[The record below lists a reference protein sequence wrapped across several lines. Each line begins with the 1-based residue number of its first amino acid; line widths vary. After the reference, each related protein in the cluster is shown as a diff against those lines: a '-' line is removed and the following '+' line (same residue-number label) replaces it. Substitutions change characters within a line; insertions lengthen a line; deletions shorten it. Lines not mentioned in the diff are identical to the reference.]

1 MRYSAAEKLEII
13 RLVEQSD
20 LSVCLT
26 LEHLQR
32 STLYQWYDRYQKHGF
47 DGLQNK
53 PSAPPRAWNR
63 IPEQRRDQIL
73 DLALAEP
80 DLSPREI
87 AVKFTDERRYYVCES
102 TVYRILKENDL
113 ITSPAFILMKAA
125 DRFQNPTTAPNQL
138 WQTDFTYLKVIG
150 WGWFYL
156 STVIDDFPSNAPNWN
171 DEQFHSY
178 AISA

>member
-26 LEHLQR
+26 LEHLGIPDA
-32 STLYQWYDRYQKHGF
+32 TLYQWYDRYQKHGF
-47 DGLQNK
+47 DGLQDK
-53 PSAPPRAWNR
+53 PSTPPRAWNR

-87 AVKFTDERRYYVCES
+87 ANAFTDERRYYFVSIHGLSDPQGERS
-102 TVYRILKENDL
+102 DHQPGVHSDEGRRSVPEPDDRTE
-113 ITSPAFILMKAA
+113 PALA
-125 DRFQNPTTAPNQL
+125 DRLHLSQGHWLGLVLSVSAVLDDFSRHIVAWRLCTTA
-138 WQTDFTYLKVIG
+138 
-150 WGWFYL
+150 
-156 STVIDDFPSNAPNWN
+156 
-171 DEQFHSY
+171 
-178 AISA
+178 